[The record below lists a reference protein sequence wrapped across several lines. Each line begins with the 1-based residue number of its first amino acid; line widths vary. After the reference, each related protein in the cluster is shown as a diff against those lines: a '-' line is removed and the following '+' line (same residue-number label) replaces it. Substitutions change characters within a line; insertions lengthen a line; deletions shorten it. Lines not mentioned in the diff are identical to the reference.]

1 MMVQLYTACRWFVA
15 VTLIGYGFAKLMG
28 SQFTILESWLDT
40 PMREVPGFWLT
51 WYYFGYS
58 AVYGNFVAVLQI
70 LGGLLLTFHRTTLL
84 GAALLFGIMSNIV
97 LVDIFYGVDVSGL
110 ASAVVMWACLAFILF
125 QHRAELMAL
134 FWTAGNRV
142 YAGRAPRRRRVPVVI
157 AGRALLL
164 ALPAA
169 FAYYIANYNN
179 RVPTPLDGV
188 WRVVEASGAGSA
200 ELPTDIYF
208 ERNRA
213 FLAVFRYG
221 DRWSRNHHFEVDAD
235 AGRLRIWERWMSKG
249 PVLFDGAYRLAA
261 DGRLATSGIMGEAGD
276 SVRLVLERV
285 R

>member
-1 MMVQLYTACRWFVA
+1 MVPLYTFCRWLVA
-15 VTLIGYGFAKLMG
+15 IVLVTYGFAKIMG

-40 PMREVPGFWLT
+40 PMRDVPGFWLT

-58 AVYGNFVAVLQI
+58 TVYGNFIALLQI

-97 LVDIFYGVDVSGL
+97 LVDIFYGVDLGGL
-110 ASAVVMWACLAFILF
+110 GSAVVMWSCLAFILY
-125 QHRAELMAL
+125 QHRSELIGL
-134 FWTAGNRV
+134 FWRAGNRV
-142 YAGRAPRRRRVPVVI
+142 YAERAPRHPRVPVAV

-169 FAYYIANYNN
+169 FTYYIANYNN
-179 RVPTPLDGV
+179 RAPTPLDGV
-188 WRVVEASGAGSA
+188 WRVVEASGADGI

-213 FLAVFRYG
+213 FMAVLRYG
-221 DRWSRNHHFEVDAD
+221 DRWSRDHHFEVDAD
-235 AGRLRIWERWMSKG
+235 AGRLQIWERWLSKG
-249 PVLFDGAYRLAA
+249 PILFDGTYHLAA
-261 DGRLATSGIMGEAGD
+261 DGRLAMSGIMGEAGD
-276 SVRLVLERV
+276 SIRLVLERV

>member
-1 MMVQLYTACRWFVA
+1 MVPLYTFCRWLVA
-15 VTLIGYGFAKLMG
+15 IVLVTYGFAKIMG

-40 PMREVPGFWLT
+40 PMRDVPGFWLT

-58 AVYGNFVAVLQI
+58 TVYGNFIALLQI

-97 LVDIFYGVDVSGL
+97 LVDIFYGVDLGGL
-110 ASAVVMWACLAFILF
+110 ASAVVVWLCLAFILF
-125 QHRAELMAL
+125 QHRAELIEL
-134 FWTAGNRV
+134 FWKAGNRV
-142 YAGRAPRRRRVPVVI
+142 YARSASRRQRVPLAV

-169 FAYYIANYNN
+169 FTYYIANYNN
-179 RVPTPLDGV
+179 RLPTPLDGV
-188 WRVVEASGAGSA
+188 WHVVEASGADGV
-200 ELPTDIYF
+200 ELPIDIYF

-213 FLAVFRYG
+213 FMAVFRYG
-221 DRWSRNHHFEVDAD
+221 DRWSRDDHFEVDAD
-235 AGRLRIWERWMSKG
+235 AGRLQIWERWLSKG
-249 PVLFDGAYRLAA
+249 PILFDGTYSPAA
-261 DGRLATSGIMGEAGD
+261 DGRPAISSVMGEAGE